1 MLRDT
6 FLSFFCLS
14 IGLDA
19 ETELGFFTQ
28 RPANMNIQCGD
39 SGQLEIL
46 FFYVTIRMKT
56 GYVFWLLDAPFIGR
70 SSCN

>member
-39 SGQLEIL
+39 SSQLEIL
-46 FFYVTIRMKT
+46 FFLRDNKNEN
-56 GYVFWLLDAPFIGR
+56 WLRLLASRCTFYR
-70 SSCN
+70 KV